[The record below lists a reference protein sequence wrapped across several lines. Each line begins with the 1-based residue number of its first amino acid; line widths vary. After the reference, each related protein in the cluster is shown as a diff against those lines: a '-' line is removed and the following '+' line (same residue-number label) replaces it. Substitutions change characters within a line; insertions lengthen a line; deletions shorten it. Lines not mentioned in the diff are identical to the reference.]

1 MAISSDISSFSPD
14 DSPKLGR
21 VCEITGAPF
30 QPGDK
35 VYSVLYEKDG
45 QINRRDVCAAAW
57 RTTPRPEN
65 TLAWWSTRVRADEGK
80 DKKVK
85 LAPND
90 ALTAL
95 FVSLADKP
103 GQEALRYTLALL
115 LARRRVPRFDY
126 DENVSA
132 ADSENANTIYVYSP
146 RDEMGYYVPI
156 VRMTEE
162 QIAEVQERL
171 VALIEEPS
179 ALDGVEQADG
189 EDPSEA
195 EEIARAAEAAAK
207 ATLGE

>member
-1 MAISSDISSFSPD
+1 MTISSDISSFSPD

-30 QPGDK
+30 LPGDK

-57 RTTPRPEN
+57 RTTQRPEN

-115 LARRRVPRFDY
+115 LARRRVLRFDY

-132 ADSENANTIYVYSP
+132 AESENADTIYVYSP

-156 VRMTEE
+156 VHMTED

-179 ALDGVEQADG
+179 ALDGAE
-189 EDPSEA
+189 PSEA

-207 ATLGE
+207 ATFGE

>member
-1 MAISSDISSFSPD
+1 MAISSDISSF
-14 DSPKLGR
+14 SPKLGR

-95 FVSLADKP
+95 FVSLAD
-103 GQEALRYTLALL
+103 
-115 LARRRVPRFDY
+115 
-126 DENVSA
+126 
-132 ADSENANTIYVYSP
+132 
-146 RDEMGYYVPI
+146 
-156 VRMTEE
+156 
-162 QIAEVQERL
+162 
-171 VALIEEPS
+171 
-179 ALDGVEQADG
+179 
-189 EDPSEA
+189 
-195 EEIARAAEAAAK
+195 
-207 ATLGE
+207 

>member
-115 LARRRVPRFDY
+115 LAD
-126 DENVSA
+126 A
-132 ADSENANTIYVYSP
+132 L
-146 RDEMGYYVPI
+146 
-156 VRMTEE
+156 
-162 QIAEVQERL
+162 ERGL
-171 VALIEEPS
+171 HLLIERIAAHTVLCFVDEDWEVAIVMLHSRHIVKEPN
-179 ALDGVEQADG
+179 AFDVA
-189 EDPSEA
+189 
-195 EEIARAAEAAAK
+195 
-207 ATLGE
+207 

>member
-1 MAISSDISSFSPD
+1 M
-14 DSPKLGR
+14 
-21 VCEITGAPF
+21 
-30 QPGDK
+30 
-35 VYSVLYEKDG
+35 
-45 QINRRDVCAAAW
+45 NRY
-57 RTTPRPEN
+57 
-65 TLAWWSTRVRADEGK
+65 
-80 DKKVK
+80 
-85 LAPND
+85 
-90 ALTAL
+90 L
-95 FVSLADKP
+95 FLNILIMKQLIKTSILLLQKTFSLADKP

-115 LARRRVPRFDY
+115 LARRRVLRFDY
-126 DENVSA
+126 DENATS

-156 VRMTEE
+156 VRMTED